1 MGEKGGHDGIFIAE
15 NCSQCKGASW
25 APSCW
30 PLARETAVQ
39 TASKACK
46 GEPYIIDLV

>member
-1 MGEKGGHDGIFIAE
+1 MGEKGGNDGIFIAE
-15 NCSQCKGASW
+15 NCSQCKGAHG
-25 APSCW
+25 APLHWLMAS
-30 PLARETAVQ
+30 LTTVQ